1 MIKGFVKMTIRP
13 QNKGDA
19 TMSSMEAKV
28 PTEKL
33 RRANNKRGFTLI
45 EILVVVTIIG
55 ILAAIL
61 FPVFARA
68 RENARRA
75 SCMSNLKQIGL
86 GMMEYTQDYDEKYP
100 TQTDQGPFPYA
111 TTNTQNW
118 IQSIYPYVKSWQ
130 LFKCPST
137 IDSVVAGSLPG
148 ENSTPIT
155 DSNTGYA
162 ANGLIIQSG
171 GRSMAVIPNPAE
183 IVLLSEFYNSY
194 SAAFIRPMISAT
206 PAVYI
211 NWNYKGATSP
221 GFNGLHFDGGN
232 QAFADGH
239 VKWRRQSAIC
249 AVDYGLQASV
259 PSNACGPVAVNT
271 AGATALF

>member
-1 MIKGFVKMTIRP
+1 M
-13 QNKGDA
+13 
-19 TMSSMEAKV
+19 
-28 PTEKL
+28 
-33 RRANNKRGFTLI
+33 KRQHNSHAHQQLKGFTLI
-45 EILVVVTIIG
+45 ELLVVIAIISM
-55 ILAAIL
+55 LASIL

-75 SCMSNLKQIGL
+75 SCMSNLKQIGM
-86 GMMEYTQDYDEKYP
+86 GMMQYCQDYDEKYP
-100 TQTDQGPFPYA
+100 TQSDIGPFPYV

-118 IQSIYPYVKSWQ
+118 IKSVYPYVKSWQ

-155 DSNTGYA
+155 NSNTGYA
-162 ANGLIIQSG
+162 ANGLVIQSSPSG

-183 IVLLSEFYNSY
+183 IVMLSEFYNSY
-194 SAAFIRPMISAT
+194 SAALIRPMRSGALT
-206 PAVYI
+206 VYI
-211 NWNYKGATSP
+211 NWNYKGASSP
-221 GFNGLHFDGGN
+221 GFNGLHFEGGN

-249 AVDYGLQASV
+249 AADYGLQANV
-259 PSNACGPVAVNT
+259 ANNACGPVAPNT
-271 AGATALF
+271 AEATALF